1 MDAKKIIGIVAVI
14 CVLIVA
20 LFYMG
25 IIHTGFFAI
34 PGTTYGPGTYVVG
47 SDIPA
52 GIYDLETPYSVQG
65 TAIFS
70 ASSNG
75 GMSISDNGVQL
86 MPNAVVTI
94 EDGGSMKYVG
104 S

>member
-1 MDAKKIIGIVAVI
+1 MDAKKIIAVVAVI
-14 CVLIVA
+14 CVVIVA

-25 IIHTGFFAI
+25 IIHTGSFAI

-47 SDIPA
+47 TDIPV
-52 GIYDLETPYSVQG
+52 GVYDLETPYSVQG
-65 TAIFS
+65 SAIFS

-75 GMSISDNGVQL
+75 GLSISDNGVQL
-86 MPNAVVTI
+86 LSGAVVTI

-104 S
+104 N